1 MRPTP
6 PNNEPADPLLKRMSA
21 LAPEQ
26 RTEVQD
32 FIEFLLEKKRRHPA
46 YGEWTEG
53 ELRQLS
59 EQSLKRGWEPEDSIY
74 DDL

>member
-1 MRPTP
+1 MQPLLP
-6 PNNEPADPLLKRMSA
+6 NEPVDSLIAQLKA

-26 RTEVQD
+26 RAEVRD
-32 FIEFLLEKKRRHPA
+32 FVEFLLAKKQRHPA
-46 YGEWTEG
+46 YGEWTEE

-59 EQSLKRGWEPEDSIY
+59 EQSLKRGWEPEDSVY